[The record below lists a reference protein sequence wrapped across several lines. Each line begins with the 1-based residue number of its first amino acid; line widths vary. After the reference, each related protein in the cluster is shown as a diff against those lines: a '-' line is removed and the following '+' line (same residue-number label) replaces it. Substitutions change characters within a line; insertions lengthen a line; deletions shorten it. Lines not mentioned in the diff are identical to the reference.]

1 MKPSNTIR
9 NIILSATA
17 LLMIVFLYACGKSN
31 ADTIMGSS
39 SETVRPVKAVQLQPW
54 GEHSTRN
61 FPGIAK
67 ALQDTELSFRVGGPL
82 TELNAEAGR
91 YIEHDEVIAKI
102 DPRDFKIQI
111 KSLEARLD
119 ASKAKLAESQLQY
132 RRYEQLIKEKAAA
145 KATYDRIKATFEMA
159 EAQVRADLE
168 NLENAKNA
176 LEDAVLY
183 APFSGYIDQQYVENH
198 QIVAASQPIISMI
211 DLSVI
216 EVEVALPED
225 MLSDMDRFESYA
237 CRFDALPNKT
247 FTARLKETG
256 KQPNPSNRT
265 YPMTL
270 TIVDDE
276 KVIIRPGMAAEVKI
290 SIAMD
295 NKTPV
300 FIVPLAA
307 VGNDADRR
315 TFAWIA
321 DPDTGR
327 LSKKA
332 ITIHGFEKNG
342 EIKISGEISANQWIV
357 VAGVNALTEDQKI
370 RLLALP
376 SKSNVGN
383 EL

>member
-307 VGNDADRR
+307 IRPSI
-315 TFAWIA
+315 TQQEL
-321 DPDTGR
+321 GR